1 MGQPSKNHQ
10 LLCSSRFGFPLA
22 SGQVIGLLFA
32 SSQTLALRSAP
43 LLATSLL
50 SASSYPFGSSQFS
63 TPGRDA
69 IPAAFLFVSL
79 ILVSREWCIC
89 RSSGGSRRYMKLKF
103 AHGVDGWQV
112 DIDYRAL
119 PEKENNHQPSPQADR
134 RLGSPKLLWSNRL
147 DSAQPGKTIGRLRRK
162 PSCCGCR
169 RELGRR
175 RMQKSFW
182 EACSLF

>member
-79 ILVSREWCIC
+79 ILASREWCIC

-103 AHGVDGWQV
+103 VHGVDGWQV

-119 PEKENNHQPSPQADR
+119 PEKESNHQSSPQADR